1 MKKSIVRVAIAATVA
16 SALVAGFAT
25 AAQAVV
31 GTNTTQANG
40 SAGPLNLFNGGTYQG
55 TPSTVFAWTDNVIA
69 SGDTVDITAP
79 VSCPVGSTSAA
90 AFLAARGSEST
101 KSSWSAYA
109 AASFVSGTTNVSQAN
124 VKPAGLTSGTPGAG
138 AVKAA
143 GGNYSLGVACLSNS
157 GVTVDKVFYRYIA
170 VTATTGAWTAAA
182 TDYVYANPTITITQ
196 SAANIA
202 HDAVQGAIAYA
213 RPHTTDVLN
222 ADVAQASIPDQFS
235 VAYQWYANGVAVSG
249 ATAADYT
256 TVLNDAGKVFTA
268 KATFTRAGFADVV
281 TTSAAT
287 PAVEGDAVVSGPVTL
302 NATVVDAVNGQLSLS
317 VPNNAVATLG
327 SASLVGNYS
336 TSTGSLG
343 AMTVNDG
350 RVVTRDGWDLKASA
364 TDFVNGANSAIVIDK
379 SQLGIAP
386 SITSRPSAGNSV
398 AGSAST
404 AGQTSYPF
412 TLASSAAFGAA
423 TVGNTV
429 ANDVGAT
436 VVNAAL
442 TLVAPQWK
450 PAGTYTSTLTLT
462 VYSK

>member
-25 AAQAVV
+25 AAQATA

-40 SAGPLNLFNGGTYQG
+40 SAGPLNLFNGGAYQG
-55 TPSTVFAWTDNVIA
+55 TPSTVFAWTDNIIA

-79 VSCPVGSTSAA
+79 VVCPGTSTSAA
-90 AFLAARGSEST
+90 AFLAARGSEGT

-109 AASFVSGTTNVSQAN
+109 PAAFVSGTTNVSQAN

-157 GVTVDKVFYRYIA
+157 GVTVDKTFYRYIA
-170 VTATTGAWTAAA
+170 VTASTGAWTAAA
-182 TDYVYANPTITITQ
+182 TDYVYAAPTVTYTQ
-196 SAANIA
+196 SAANITA
-202 HDAVQGAIAYA
+202 GRTVL
-213 RPHTTDVLN
+213 HTTDVLH
-222 ADVAQASIPDQFS
+222 AAVAQNAIPDQFN

-268 KATFTRAGFADVV
+268 KATFTRSGFADVV

-287 PAVEGDAVVSGPVTL
+287 TAVEGDAVVSGPVTV

-317 VPNNAVATLG
+317 VDNNQTANLS
-327 SASLVGNYS
+327 SASLVANYS
-336 TSTGSLG
+336 TSTGSMG
-343 AMTVNDG
+343 AVTVNDG

-364 TDFVNGANSAIVIDK
+364 TDFVNGSNSAIVIDK

-386 SITSRPSAGNSV
+386 SITSRPANGNAV
-398 AGSAST
+398 AGTAST
-404 AGQTSYPF
+404 AGSTTYPF
-412 TLASSAAFGAA
+412 TLASSAAFGNS

-429 ANDVGAT
+429 AGDVGAT